1 MAAKRYRQTRRF
13 IAMTWVEKL
22 SDSQNL
28 RKCLRDLIALST
40 LPAIWKDY
48 QPQQIADSVSA
59 TLLPMLSADFVYVTL
74 PGTRNGPSVEVAR
87 SSNRMSAAF
96 VSAVASAVRSNGSGP
111 SEQAMLIA
119 DPIGAGKLVIV
130 SVPIGFTGTAKVV
143 AGSLRSGFPN
153 EKERLLLDVAA
164 NDATLAVSRWQSET
178 DERRLVA
185 VIERSSEFIGFASM
199 EGIPQYINPAG
210 RNLLGLPLS
219 APISQL
225 LIFDIIAERDRE
237 HARETLLPIV
247 LQTGRWVGELE
258 FQHFQTGETIPFLV
272 DWFRIDDPRT
282 GRPMNL
288 ATVNR
293 DLRDQK
299 KLEADLRKVNDSLER
314 RVIERT
320 TELSAQIAERERADA
335 RARDLQLELLHASRL
350 SVAGQM
356 AGALAHEINQPL
368 TALTNSVNAVRRM
381 MANGN
386 AHRIDAYHEI
396 MDEVAELALRTGRI
410 IGRLR
415 EFVTREEPEMRI
427 EALSVLIRDASDF
440 ALAGCAA
447 RIAQVRF
454 SFDPKAE
461 NVLANRVQ
469 VQQLLVNLLRNA
481 NEAMMDT
488 SRYDIEVTTALL
500 DDEFVEIAVADR
512 GPGLPAEIASHLFE
526 AFRSTKRDGMG
537 LGLTICKSIAE
548 AHGGTLR
555 YEANTGGG
563 TIFRFTLP
571 SLLKNVP
578 DKSD

>member
-1 MAAKRYRQTRRF
+1 
-13 IAMTWVEKL
+13 MTWVEKL
-22 SDSQNL
+22 SDSHNL

-40 LPAIWKDY
+40 LPATWKDY

-59 TLLPMLSADFVYVTL
+59 ALLTMLSADFVYVTL
-74 PGTRNGPSVEVAR
+74 PGTRNGPSVEATR
-87 SSNRMSAAF
+87 SGSRMSAAF
-96 VSAVASAVRSNGSGP
+96 VRAVEIAVRSSGSGP
-111 SEQAMLIA
+111 SEQTMLMA
-119 DPIGAGKLVIV
+119 NPTGAGELAIV

-143 AGSLRSGFPN
+143 AGSLRSRFPN
-153 EKERLLLDVAA
+153 EKERLLLGIAA

-178 DERRLVA
+178 EQRRLVT

-210 RNLLGLPLS
+210 RDLVGLSLN
-219 APISQL
+219 APISHL

-237 HARETLLPIV
+237 HARDTLLPIV
-247 LQTGRWVGELE
+247 LQTGRWLGELD
-258 FQHFQTGETIPFLV
+258 FQHFQTGETIPFFV

-288 ATVNR
+288 ATVSR
-293 DLRDQK
+293 DLRNQK
-299 KLEADLRKVNDSLER
+299 KLEADLRKVNESLER

-320 TELSAQIAERERADA
+320 TELDAQIAERERADA

-368 TALTNSVNAVRRM
+368 TALANSVNAVRRM
-381 MANGN
+381 MANSN
-386 AHRIDAYHEI
+386 AHRIDVYREI
-396 MDEVAELALRTGRI
+396 MDEAAELALGTGRI

-415 EFVTREEPEMRI
+415 EFVTREEAEMRI
-427 EALSVLIRDASDF
+427 EALSVLIRDASHF
-440 ALAGCAA
+440 ALAGSAA

-481 NEAMMDT
+481 NEAMMG
-488 SRYDIEVTTALL
+488 SHRYDIEVTTALL

-526 AFRSTKRDGMG
+526 AFRSTKRNGMG

-548 AHGGTLR
+548 SHGGTLR
-555 YEANTGGG
+555 YEANPGGG

-571 SLLKNVP
+571 SLPKNVP
-578 DKSD
+578 ADAG

>member
-1 MAAKRYRQTRRF
+1 
-13 IAMTWVEKL
+13 MTWVEKL
-22 SDSQNL
+22 SHLHDL

-59 TLLPMLSADFVYVTL
+59 ALLTMLSADFVYVTL
-74 PGTRNGPSVEVAR
+74 PGTRNDPSVEVTR
-87 SSNRMSAAF
+87 SGSRMSAAF
-96 VSAVASAVRSNGSGP
+96 VSAVESAVRGNGSGR
-111 SEQAMLIA
+111 SEQTMSIA
-119 DPIGAGKLVIV
+119 DPIGAGKLAVV

-143 AGSLRSGFPN
+143 AGSLRSTFPN
-153 EKERLLLDVAA
+153 EKERLLLGIAA

-178 DERRLVA
+178 EERRLVT
-185 VIERSSEFIGFASM
+185 VIERSSEFIGFATM

-210 RNLLGLPLS
+210 RNLVGLPRK

-247 LQTGRWVGELE
+247 LQTGRWLGELD
-258 FQHFQTGETIPFLV
+258 FQHFQTGETIPFFV

-288 ATVNR
+288 ATVSR

-299 KLEADLRKVNDSLER
+299 KLEADLRKVNESLER

-320 TELSAQIAERERADA
+320 TELSAQIAERERADT

-386 AHRIDAYHEI
+386 AHRIDAYLEI
-396 MDEVAELALRTGRI
+396 MDEAAELALRTGRI

-415 EFVTREEPEMRI
+415 EFVTREEAEMRI

-440 ALAGCAA
+440 ALAGSAA

-461 NVLANRVQ
+461 HVLANRVQ

-481 NEAMMDT
+481 NEAMMGS

-526 AFRSTKRDGMG
+526 AFRSTKRNGMG

-555 YEANTGGG
+555 YEANAGGG
-563 TIFRFTLP
+563 TVFRFTLP
-571 SLLKNVP
+571 SLPKNVP
-578 DKSD
+578 DKSDK